1 MNEGDKLRTENNA
14 CGPMYARPAG
24 HVGMDEIAAVADRAE
39 ALAREIRSR
48 VMAPEARKVAPAYT
62 RSQVLRLCG
71 MDQVRASEIDAL
83 PNSLQGRKFS
93 VANAHDMAR
102 ASRVDCMRPSSSGAF
117 TIAVANFKGGV
128 GKTTTAMALAQ
139 GLSLRGHKV
148 LAVDLDPQASLTTL
162 FGILTATE
170 VVEDQTAL
178 PLMRGERATLGPAV
192 RPTYWSGLD
201 LVPAAPMLFAAE
213 VSIPNLQAQRGAPT
227 FWTLLERGLEDE
239 RQAYDVIVID
249 TPPAL
254 SYLTINA
261 LMAADGIVVPTP
273 PTALDFASLAH
284 FWQLFADF
292 RANLEFV
299 RGGGKSYAFIHVLLT
314 RVDPADVATPAVREW
329 IKAAYAEFVLSAEVP
344 KSTVAPA
351 MAAACGTA
359 YDIGRYEGARAT
371 YDRIIGAY
379 NAVTAAIERS
389 IVAAWASSADQPSG
403 GNKVSVVDHA
413 DRSACV
419 EVR

>member
-1 MNEGDKLRTENNA
+1 MNEDDQLRTENIH
-14 CGPMYARPAG
+14 CRPSPARPAG

-39 ALAREIRSR
+39 ALAQEIRSR

-62 RSQVLRLCG
+62 RSQVTRLCG
-71 MDQVRASEIDAL
+71 VDQVRAREVDPIQ
-83 PNSLQGRKFS
+83 NSLHGRRFS
-93 VANAHDMAR
+93 VTNAHDMAR
-102 ASRVDCMRPSSSGAF
+102 AQRTDCMRPSTSGAF

-162 FGILTATE
+162 FGILPATE
-170 VVEDQTAL
+170 VAAAQTAL
-178 PLMRGERATLGPAV
+178 PLMQGERVDLRRSV
-192 RPTYWSGLD
+192 RPTYWSCID

-213 VSIPNLQAQRGAPT
+213 VAIPSLQPQGGAAT
-227 FWTLLERGLEDE
+227 FWTLLERGLEKE

-292 RANLEFV
+292 CANPEFV
-299 RGGGKSYAFIHVLLT
+299 RGGGKSYSFIHVLLT
-314 RVDPADVATPAVREW
+314 RVDSADVATPAVRAW
-329 IKAAYAEFVLSAEVP
+329 IEAAYSEFVLSAEVP

-379 NAVTAAIERS
+379 NAVTASIERS
-389 IVAAWASSADQPSG
+389 IVAAWASSAGQPSG
-403 GNKVSVVDHA
+403 GNKVSVVHNA
-413 DRSACV
+413 DQSARG